1 MRAFCR
7 ALVLGALVFSAGA
20 SSQEPAYDLVLAGG
34 RIVDGSGNAWFYG
47 DVAVRGDRIARV
59 APAGMLRDAAARER
73 IDARNLVVAPGFI
86 DIQGA
91 SQAALLGGD
100 GRVVSH
106 VAQGITTEIMGEGW
120 TAAPSNEKTNA
131 SMQSLGRVGAAPS
144 FDGPHGFD
152 AWLRA
157 MEQHGASLNFG
168 SFVGAATVRQ
178 YVKGMAQGE
187 ASPAELDQMRALVR
201 NAMLD
206 GAFGLASALI
216 YPPGNFATTH
226 ELAEVS
232 KAMAPLGGIYI
243 THMRSEADHLLE
255 SIDEALAIGREAG
268 VPVEIYHLKA
278 AGRRNWN
285 KMSEAIARIDS
296 ARAAGQDAGADMY
309 PYTAGATG
317 LTACF
322 PPWTAAD
329 GKLFENLADPAARAR
344 IKDEMANP
352 NTDWENMGQ
361 LAGPENILIV
371 ALNQAENQA
380 YGGKRLSEIARLQ
393 NKDWRDAAMDLVLTE
408 KRRVETIYFLMSE
421 DNLALQLKQPW
432 IKIGTDSVGLNPEG
446 ARDLAHPR
454 SYGTFPRILGEFV
467 REKKAMPIE
476 EAVRKMT
483 SATARRLG
491 IRDRGLLQPDLF
503 ADIVVFDPATIG
515 DQASYEK
522 PHQLPVGVKFVIVNG
537 TVVMRNGEHTGAKP
551 GRAVRGPGYVAP
563 AILSP
568 AGQPR

>member
-1 MRAFCR
+1 LRCLSL
-7 ALVLGALVFSAGA
+7 ALLLTALAA
-20 SSQEPAYDLVLAGG
+20 AQETRYDLVLSGG
-34 RIVDGSGNAWFYG
+34 RVIDGSGNAWFYG
-47 DVAVRGDRIARV
+47 DVAVRGDRIARI
-59 APAGMLRDAAARER
+59 APAGMLRDAAAAQR

-91 SQAALLGGD
+91 SGGPLLMGD
-100 GRVVSH
+100 GRVISH

-131 SMQSLGRVGAAPS
+131 SMQSLGRTGAAPS

-157 MEQHGASLNFG
+157 MESHGASLNFG

-178 YVKGMAQGE
+178 YVKGMAAGE
-187 ASPAELDQMRALVR
+187 ATSAEIGEMQTLVR

-216 YPPGNFATTH
+216 YPPGNYATTH
-226 ELAEVS
+226 ELGQVAN
-232 KAMAPLGGIYI
+232 AMQPYGGIYI

-278 AGRRNWN
+278 AGRRNWP
-285 KMSEAIARIDS
+285 KMGDAIARIER
-296 ARAAGQDAGADMY
+296 ARQSGQDAGADMY

-329 GKLFENLADPAARAR
+329 GKLFDNLADPAVRTR
-344 IKDEMANP
+344 IRNEMANP

-371 ALNQAENQA
+371 GLNQPANQP
-380 YGGKRLSEIARLQ
+380 YSGKRLAEIARMQ

-408 KRRVETIYFLMSE
+408 RRRVETIYFLMAE

-432 IKIGTDSVGLNPEG
+432 IKIGTDSVGMNPEG
-446 ARDLAHPR
+446 AKDLAHPR

-467 REKKAMPIE
+467 RDKKVMPLE
-476 EAVRKMT
+476 EAIRKMT
-483 SATARRLG
+483 AATARRLS
-491 IRDRGLLQPDLF
+491 ITDRGLLQPGLF
-503 ADIVVFDPATIG
+503 ADIVVFDPATVA
-515 DQASYEK
+515 DNATYEK
-522 PHQLPVGVKFVIVNG
+522 PHQLPSGIRYVIVNG
-537 TVVMRNGEHTGAKP
+537 VIVMKDGLHTGAQP
-551 GRAVRGPGYVAP
+551 GRAVRGPGWKP
-563 AILSP
+563 A
-568 AGQPR
+568 A